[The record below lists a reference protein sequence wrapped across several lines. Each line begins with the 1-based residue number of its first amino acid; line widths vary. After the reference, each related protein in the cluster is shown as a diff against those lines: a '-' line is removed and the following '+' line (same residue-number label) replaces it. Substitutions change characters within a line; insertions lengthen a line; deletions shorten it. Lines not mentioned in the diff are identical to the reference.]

1 MKSEFQQR
9 ATQKAE
15 TDRPNLTGI
24 PTQMKL
30 NFEQHS
36 GISFDDVRV
45 HYGSDRP
52 AQLRALAYTQGR
64 HVYIGPGQERHL
76 GHELG
81 HVIQQKL
88 GQVAPTGR
96 VGGLPLNDD
105 RRLEAEA
112 DRLAGLADRRAPDLE
127 PPVQR
132 AAADPSGEQGVVQRE
147 VHTTFLNTS
156 YTNANTSELG
166 SAAQE
171 EVLHQFAQIL
181 DGKLKDYDHAAI
193 LRASLVGDCGIRDP
207 KLDGIDNQAHHI
219 VETNNNPLGQEIL
232 RNAGIHPDSSINGV
246 LLPSEN
252 HDDRGNAS
260 IHKGSHDKMY
270 GICVT
275 IALWNAVVKR
285 WRATDLLIG
294 PDDNNLNKVEPSYIH
309 FDDAPTIIKTLSQIR
324 QMLLEKD
331 VPLNNSA
338 DGTYDQGDTPGEQI
352 WNAFRNFKLL

>member
-1 MKSEFQQR
+1 MKSEFQQQ
-9 ATQKAE
+9 ATQKAG

-132 AAADPSGEQGVVQRE
+132 AAADPSGEQGVVQR
-147 VHTTFLNTS
+147 VVLPAFLDQTYS
-156 YTNANTSELG
+156 NANTHKLMANARWVQQQEG
-166 SAAQE
+166 AA
-171 EVLHQFAQIL
+171 HS
-181 DGKLKDYDHAAI
+181 DI
-193 LRASLVGDCGIRDP
+193 LRASLVGDSHIPDP
-207 KLDGIDNQAHHI
+207 SDYVDNQAHHI
-219 VETNNNPLGQEIL
+219 VETNNNPLGQTIL
-232 RNAGIHPDSSINGV
+232 WWARIDSDSAVNGV
-246 LLPSEN
+246 LLPAVSS
-252 HDDRGNAS
+252 DYGGDAT
-260 IHKGSHDKMY
+260 IHSGPHNNMY

-275 IALWNAVVKR
+275 VALWNAVADSTRRLHPNMQHTTPDNYANVITPNSIEMNIGMYDTGDIIDALGTIR
-285 WRATDLLIG
+285 RLLLTEHI
-294 PDDNNLNKVEPSYIH
+294 PFNYS
-309 FDDAPTIIKTLSQIR
+309 S
-324 QMLLEKD
+324 
-331 VPLNNSA
+331 
-338 DGTYDQGDTPGEQI
+338 DGTFGRGDGTVEGEI
-352 WNAFRNFKLL
+352 KAVFKDYNLF